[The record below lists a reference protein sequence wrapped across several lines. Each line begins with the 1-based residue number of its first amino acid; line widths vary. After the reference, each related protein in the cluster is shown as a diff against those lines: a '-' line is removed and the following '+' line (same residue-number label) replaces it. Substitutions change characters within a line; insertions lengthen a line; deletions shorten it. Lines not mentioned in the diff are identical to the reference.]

1 MAKKIPRYIQDGDN
15 FTTETFSA
23 FYAVSD
29 DSINSMR
36 QTYHEAIDAITEC
49 LTHGFNRNLF
59 LW

>member
-49 LTHGFNRNLF
+49 L
-59 LW
+59 